1 MIELEA
7 SGSQATLG
15 YRRDFVRAAK
25 RRMDARPPW
34 IHHAAP
40 GGSIG
45 MRGSRCFEDQEVGV
59 AALHNSPGVCSWPAS
74 VLASSWRARLVSSW
88 STIIE
93 ANVYPDVARMKTL
106 P

>member
-1 MIELEA
+1 MIERTA

-15 YRRDFVRAAK
+15 YRRDFVRGAK
-25 RRMDARPPW
+25 KRVDARPPW

-40 GGSIG
+40 GSSIS

-74 VLASSWRARLVSSW
+74 VLAGALARAPAILSVHDRRGGRVSG
-88 STIIE
+88 
-93 ANVYPDVARMKTL
+93 
-106 P
+106 